1 MHTSDRLHALD
12 AVRAFALLLGVL
24 FHAGFSFIPGMI
36 PGIWAI
42 VDSSPS
48 RTVSVVLFTS
58 HIFRMSLFFFI
69 AGFFA
74 RMMFHRKGPRGFWAD
89 RSKRI
94 LIPMIVGWPLLF
106 PAIALVWI
114 WGLTKTFGGEV
125 PAPPAD
131 LAAPPGAFPMTH
143 LWFLYYLLIL
153 YVLVTLARGVVVG
166 IDRTGALRRLVDRI
180 VRGVVQRG
188 GAAVLLAVPVSM
200 SLYARSDWV
209 MWFGIPTP
217 DRSVIPE
224 VTSLVA
230 YGTAVA
236 FGWLVHRQAD
246 LLQVW
251 QRQWRVN
258 LAAALAATTACLAIA
273 GMTPVLSPAAPGVE
287 RFAYAVCYGLAV
299 WGWVLGI
306 VGVAGRFLSHESAVR
321 RYVADSAYWIYLVH
335 LPIVAAFQVLVGH
348 LPWHWS
354 VKLPLILVG
363 SFAVLFASYHTL
375 VRFTFVGAILN
386 GRRHVRPRR
395 RMAAN
400 AGADLQGYSP

>member
-1 MHTSDRLHALD
+1 
-12 AVRAFALLLGVL
+12 
-24 FHAGFSFIPGMI
+24 
-36 PGIWAI
+36 
-42 VDSSPS
+42 
-48 RTVSVVLFTS
+48 
-58 HIFRMSLFFFI
+58 
-69 AGFFA
+69 
-74 RMMFHRKGPRGFWAD
+74 
-89 RSKRI
+89 
-94 LIPMIVGWPLLF
+94 
-106 PAIALVWI
+106 
-114 WGLTKTFGGEV
+114 V

-153 YVLVTLARGVVVG
+153 YVLVTLARRVVVG

-188 GAAVLLAVPVSM
+188 GVAVLLAVPVSM

-236 FGWLVHRQAD
+236 FGWLVHRQSD

-251 QRQWRVN
+251 QRQWQGHLGV
-258 LAAALAATTACLAIA
+258 ALPATVACLAIA
-273 GMTPVLSPAAPGVE
+273 GTTPVLSPATPGIE
-287 RFAYAVCYGLAV
+287 TFAYAVCYGLAV
-299 WGWVLGI
+299 WCWVLGI

-321 RYVADSAYWIYLVH
+321 RYVADSSYWTYLVH
-335 LPIVAAFQVLVGH
+335 LPIVAAFQVLIGH

-375 VRFTFVGAILN
+375 VRFTFVGVILN

-395 RMAAN
+395 RIAAN
-400 AGADLQGYSP
+400 AGADLQRYSP